1 MARKKK
7 EEQSVK
13 SDAWLATYGDMI
25 TLVLCFFV
33 LLFAFST
40 LDAEK
45 FAQLA
50 ASFSNSTRTINILSG
65 GMGEG
70 LTEKLG
76 NGIIEMPMIERV
88 DTENTF
94 DNKGEE
100 SEFQKLASDL
110 KTYFADSDMAERIE
124 VVAQDEWL
132 NITFRDNILFDSGS
146 AVIRLEAREALEFIA
161 NKLIRFPG
169 MLIEIEGH
177 TDNIPMRNSS
187 VYPDNW
193 HLSAG
198 RAISVGH
205 FLINEKG
212 FSPYQIRTVGRG
224 EHMPIAP
231 NDTDVNRA
239 KNRRVEIKIRQGDDM
254 DSMIYF

>member
-1 MARKKK
+1 MAKKRVA
-7 EEQSVK
+7 EETTK
-13 SDAWLATYGDMI
+13 SDGWLATYSDMM
-25 TLVLCFFV
+25 TLLMCFFV
-33 LLFAFST
+33 LLFAMSIV
-40 LDAEK
+40 DAEK
-45 FAQLA
+45 FSQFA
-50 ASFSNSTRTINILSG
+50 ASFSNSARTINILAG

-88 DTENTF
+88 DTESTF

-100 SEFQKLASDL
+100 SEFQKMASEF
-110 KTYFADSDMAERIE
+110 KTYFAESNMADRIDI
-124 VVAQDEWL
+124 VTHDDWL

-146 AVIRLEAREALEFIA
+146 AEIRPEAREALDYIA
-161 NKLIRFPG
+161 NELIKFPG

-177 TDNIPMRNSS
+177 TDNVPMRNSA

-198 RAISVGH
+198 RAISVGY
-205 FLINEKG
+205 FFIDEKG
-212 FSPYQIRTVGRG
+212 FSPYQIRAIGRG
-224 EHMPIAP
+224 EHLPIAP

-239 KNRRVEIKIRQGDDM
+239 RNRRVEIKIREPNDIN
-254 DSMIYF
+254 SLIL